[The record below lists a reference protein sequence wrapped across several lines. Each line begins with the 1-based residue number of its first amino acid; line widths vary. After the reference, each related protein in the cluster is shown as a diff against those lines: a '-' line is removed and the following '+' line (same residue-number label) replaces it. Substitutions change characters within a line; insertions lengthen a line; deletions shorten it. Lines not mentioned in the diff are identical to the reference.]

1 MCACPFHSDSH
12 FCMRMRISFLYSY
25 AHFQFCMR
33 MCTSFW
39 YAHAHFNWIHAH
51 AHLIFVYACASH
63 FGMRMSISFVCTCA
77 SHLRVRMLVTIWYA
91 HAHLILGMR
100 MRNSFLYRSVF
111 AVTASTKLCQVFSNV
126 HYSQVWKAIKGRN

>member
-1 MCACPFHSDSH
+1 MHE
-12 FCMRMRISFLYSY
+12 
-25 AHFQFCMR
+25 
-33 MCTSFW
+33 
-39 YAHAHFNWIHAH
+39 H

-77 SHLRVRMLVTIWYA
+77 SHLRVRMLITIRYA
-91 HAHLILGMR
+91 HAHLILSMR

-126 HYSQVWKAIKGRN
+126 HYSKVWKAKVDAITIDAERKYVSKPNVLAMQSKTKKFALL